1 MTCNLC
7 GADDTELLYPSTL
20 PDEAAPTG
28 ELESLKCTSSRYGIH
43 PPIVRCRRCGLVY
56 ANPRPEAT
64 ALLNA
69 YEAVVDETY
78 LEERD
83 GRVLTFRRHL
93 EPLERLT
100 GPANGRRI
108 LDVGCHV
115 GIFLE
120 IATERGWDAWGV
132 EPSRWAAEQARRRG
146 LNVITGTLAHANF
159 PDGFFDLVTLWDVIE
174 HLSDPRAELVEV
186 HRVLKPGGLVCL
198 HTMDIESPFARLLGH
213 RWPWLM
219 EMHLYYFSRST
230 LAALLTRTGFEV
242 IESRV
247 QGRFLRLGYALSRL
261 QAFSPLLADLMG
273 RTVRALGMA
282 TAPIPINL
290 GDLFTTYA
298 RKA

>member
-1 MTCNLC
+1 
-7 GADDTELLYPSTL
+7 
-20 PDEAAPTG
+20 
-28 ELESLKCTSSRYGIH
+28 
-43 PPIVRCRRCGLVY
+43 VY
-56 ANPRPEAT
+56 ANPRREAT

-93 EPLERLT
+93 EPLERLA

-120 IATERGWDAWGV
+120 VAAERGWDAWGV

-146 LNVITGTLAHANF
+146 LNVVTGTLAHANF

-174 HLSDPRAELVEV
+174 HLSDPKAELVEV
-186 HRVLKPGGLVCL
+186 HRVLRPGGLVCL

-219 EMHLYYFSRST
+219 EMHLYYFSRPT
-230 LAALLTRTGFEV
+230 LAALLRKTGFEV
-242 IESRV
+242 IASRV

-261 QAFSPLLADLMG
+261 RAFSPLLADLMG

-282 TAPIPINL
+282 AAPIPINL

-298 RKA
+298 RKV